1 MEFIPILK
9 LTSNGTTVTPTG
21 SAGVKGVFGESV
33 SRFYLFYDLPA
44 AIVRF
49 IDFVQSKLMI
59 VIETKRFPYNHHT

>member
-33 SRFYLFYDLPA
+33 SHFYLSYDLPA

-49 IDFVQSKLMI
+49 IDFVQPKLMI
-59 VIETKRFPYNHHT
+59 VIETKRFPYNHQT